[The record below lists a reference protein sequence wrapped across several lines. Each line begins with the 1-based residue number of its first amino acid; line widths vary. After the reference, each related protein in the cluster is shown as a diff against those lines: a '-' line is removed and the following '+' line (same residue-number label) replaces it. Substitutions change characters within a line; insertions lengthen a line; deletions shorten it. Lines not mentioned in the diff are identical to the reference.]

1 MRIGGDIVDVKE
13 IICQILEAI
22 NADEK
27 DITADKLEVD
37 ETTFRD
43 LCELVEDNNLAV
55 GIDCQY
61 LEVDF
66 SNAKVTL
73 KGEKYL
79 RQKSI

>member
-1 MRIGGDIVDVKE
+1 MDVKE

>member
-1 MRIGGDIVDVKE
+1 MDVNE
-13 IICQILEAI
+13 MICQILEAI

-27 DITADKLEVD
+27 EITAEKLEVD
-37 ETTFRD
+37 ETMFRYS
-43 LCELVEDNNLAV
+43 CELIEGNNLAV

-61 LEVDF
+61 FEVDF
-66 SNAKVTL
+66 SNAKVTS

>member
-1 MRIGGDIVDVKE
+1 MDVKE

-43 LCELVEDNNLAV
+43 LCEWIEDNNLAV

-61 LEVDF
+61 LKVDF

>member
-37 ETTFRD
+37 ETTFRG
-43 LCELVEDNNLAV
+43 LCEFVEDNNLAV